1 MLTPRVM
8 KQDQEGWIGQEEIPT
23 FSEKTMSDVGFV
35 RERGYFFPNMVAASG
50 AFLEGDWDELF
61 LGNSKRILDF
71 SPLFSSFFP
80 VPSHP
85 LHCPFPLRPRRPPTF
100 PFPAVEMPPP
110 NNKPWPWLQG
120 G

>member
-1 MLTPRVM
+1 M

-50 AFLEGDWDELF
+50 AFLEGDWNELF

-71 SPLFSSFFP
+71 SPLFSSFFSHSQP
-80 VPSHP
+80 PSS
-85 LHCPFPLRPRRPPTF
+85 LPFSPQTSQVSKLPIPGCGDATT
-100 PFPAVEMPPP
+100 E
-110 NNKPWPWLQG
+110 
-120 G
+120 